1 VYGSSE
7 MLTDGTTVVVD
18 RDYLV
23 ESIRE
28 PGKQIVEGFQNIMP
42 ENIGADLTDE
52 QIDDL
57 IAFIE
62 SLQ

>member
-1 VYGSSE
+1 V
-7 MLTDGTTVVVD
+7 DGA
-18 RDYLV
+18 YLV

-28 PGKQIVEGFQNIMP
+28 PGSQIVEGFQNIMP
-42 ENIGADLTDE
+42 ENIGADLADE